1 MKRMT
6 LLLLPLVA
14 MAVGEPESTTR
25 KIREETLG
33 QLWQESA
40 TAETNGDS
48 AAAIEKL
55 NAFAKSG
62 GDPFL
67 VSLRSGWLNYSAKN
81 YDESATHYIAAMKL
95 RPTALSPRVGLL
107 KVAQGKAESALIL
120 RAADGVLKVD
130 PNNYSALMAMAWEIY
145 QKKDYRRAKAI
156 YQHALDLYPEDQDA
170 LSGVAWC
177 YFYTGMKRDAR
188 DGFLKLMSLNPDYPH
203 VREGLSL
210 VGK

>member
-1 MKRMT
+1 MKRIT

-25 KIREETLG
+25 KNREETLG

-40 TAETNGDS
+40 TAETNGDT
-48 AAAIEKL
+48 AAALEKL
-55 NAFAKSG
+55 SAYSKSG

-67 VSLRSGWLNYSAKN
+67 VSLRSGWLNYSAKS
-81 YDESATHYIAAMKL
+81 YDQAATQYIAAMKL
-95 RPTALSPRVGLL
+95 RPTALNPRIGLL

-130 PNNYSALMAMAWEIY
+130 PNNYSALMAMAWETF
-145 QKKDYRRAKAI
+145 QTKDYRRAKAF
-156 YQHALDLYPEDQDA
+156 YQRALDLYPEDQDA
-170 LSGVAWC
+170 MSGTAWC
-177 YFYTGMKRDAR
+177 YFFTGMKRDAR
-188 DGFLKLMSLNPDYPH
+188 DGFLKLMSLNPEYPH